1 MAGLSFW
8 EKLDAEANVAEPI
21 DPWRLPIERL
31 RGRVGDDC
39 VERVATQ
46 AVFDVLNVPQRSR
59 GAGACRRLATIMR
72 ELGWRPI
79 KARGLNQRGL
89 LEQIR
94 GYARDTKRSPLS

>member
-1 MAGLSFW
+1 MSLIGRLHRAREQALVES
-8 EKLDAEANVAEPI
+8 LDT
-21 DPWRLPIERL
+21 WRLPLERL
-31 RGRVGDDC
+31 QGKVGDDG

-46 AVFDVLNVPQRSR
+46 AVFDFLDVAQRNR
-59 GAGACRRLATIMR
+59 GAGACRRLKRLMC

-94 GYARDTKRSPLS
+94 GYARDQNRSPLS